1 MLLCLKQLKTN
12 IMKNL
17 CIAVVITASSLLSVS
32 AQNTNPTKDVQFGV
46 KGGVNFSTITGDDF
60 NDLESR
66 TSFNAGLV
74 AEIPITDRFSIQPE
88 VFYSGQGFDIKE
100 IDQDNVFDTDQ
111 NIEYQLDYIQ
121 VPILAKFYLVE
132 GLSIEAGPQFGFKI
146 NEEIDSKPNSDG
158 GDVDISNENSSV
170 KDFETSITGGLSY
183 KFSSGFF
190 VSGRY
195 TYGLTNLFDDDS
207 ALKNVDA
214 KNAVAQVGVGFMF

>member
-1 MLLCLKQLKTN
+1 
-12 IMKNL
+12 MKNL
-17 CIAVVITASSLLSVS
+17 CIAVVIAASSVLSVS
-32 AQNTNPTKDVQFGV
+32 AQNTNPQRDVQLGV

-60 NDLESR
+60 NDLDSR

-74 AEIPITDRFSIQPE
+74 AEIPITNRFSIQPE

-121 VPILAKFYLVE
+121 VPILAKFYLVD

-146 NEEIDSKPNSDG
+146 NEEIDSQPNSDG
-158 GDVDISNENSSV
+158 GDVDISNEDSSV

-190 VSGRY
+190 ISGRY

-207 ALKNVDA
+207 LLKNVDA
-214 KNAVAQVGVGFMF
+214 KNAVA

>member
-1 MLLCLKQLKTN
+1 
-12 IMKNL
+12 MKNL
-17 CIAVVITASSLLSVS
+17 CIAVVIAASSVLSVS
-32 AQNTNPTKDVQFGV
+32 AQNTNPQRDVQLGV
-46 KGGVNFSTITGDDF
+46 KGGMNFSTITGDDF
-60 NDLESR
+60 NDLDSR

-74 AEIPITDRFSIQPE
+74 AEIPITNRFSIQPE

-121 VPILAKFYLVE
+121 VPILAKFYLVD

-146 NEEIDSKPNSDG
+146 NEEIDSQPNSDG
-158 GDVDISNENSSV
+158 GDVDISNEDSSV